1 MLGVRLDGL
10 DHQVEFVGAVDLPG
24 DAIVLARC
32 GCVGFGEVMQ
42 PINATC
48 RVVSHEQN
56 GTGAVFHPREQEQ
69 VIGAEVKHAGETRE
83 REPQLPR
90 PLAAPLRG
98 YPADSSGPEYR
109 HSAAP
114 DRGRQ
119 LLSRRCR
126 TVFGFAKAIAAEDL
140 RVFHEP
146 IHDCS
151 GDCRIEEDVA
161 PFGEGGVGRN
171 ERGTL
176 LAVASGD
183 DLVKQIGRLLI

>member
-1 MLGVRLDGL
+1 M
-10 DHQVEFVGAVDLPG
+10 
-24 DAIVLARC
+24 C
-32 GCVGFGEVMQ
+32 
-42 PINATC
+42 C

-69 VIGAEVKHAGETRE
+69 VIGSEAKHAGETRE

-98 YPADSSGPEYR
+98 YPGGLLRPGYR

-114 DRGRQ
+114 DRSRR

-126 TVFGFAKAIAAEDL
+126 TVFGFAKAIAAEQEDL
-140 RVFHEP
+140 GVFHEP
-146 IHDCS
+146 IDDRG
-151 GDCRIEEDVA
+151 GDGGIEKDVA

-171 ERGTL
+171 ECGML

-183 DLVKQIGRLLI
+183 HLIEQIGRLLI